1 MASGIINTIDGVA
14 PKVSFSKCDIDQLIL
29 EMDSHRNASGTLIRN
44 IISTKRKIYLAV
56 PPMRY
61 SQLKQFI
68 AQINKTS
75 FSVNYKDL
83 STDTTRTGVFYCG
96 DIKPSIYQ
104 TFSSGDHLMNAFS
117 INFIEY

>member
-14 PKVSFSKCDIDQLIL
+14 PKVKFSKCDIDQLIL
-29 EMDSHRNASGTLIRN
+29 EMDSHRNANGTLIRN
-44 IISTKRKIYLAV
+44 IISTKHKIYLEV

-61 SQLKQFI
+61 NALKLFL

-75 FSVNYKDL
+75 FSINYKDL
-83 STDTTRTGVFYCG
+83 STDTTKTGTFYCG
-96 DIKPSIYQ
+96 DIKTSMYRE
-104 TFSSGDHLMNAFS
+104 FANGNHLMNAFS